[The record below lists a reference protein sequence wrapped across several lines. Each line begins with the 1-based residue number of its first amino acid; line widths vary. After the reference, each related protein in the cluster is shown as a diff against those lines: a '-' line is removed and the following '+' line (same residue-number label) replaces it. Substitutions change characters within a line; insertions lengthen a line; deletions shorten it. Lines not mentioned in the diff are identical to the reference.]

1 MDVLA
6 FSSPVG
12 PSLDTTT
19 VKTPPRSSSVLRAT
33 DPGRPRRPLR
43 AAAALA
49 ALAGLLMV
57 APAVAGPPEV
67 GGAVGLAGPPPA
79 ALPPRKGAPALVAP
93 KGDGGAKD
101 GKKDL
106 TLEERALR
114 GVVIIERA
122 GQPLG
127 LGAAL
132 LGDGRILS
140 ALSPLGPG
148 NDLDARFADGS
159 VVRVKLG
166 HHDRAW
172 DLALLVPQTGRWQ
185 EGLAASSRE
194 PVRQDAAIRSY
205 SLSKSKIA
213 AVPITLRS
221 HRALLGGDD
230 KPIEGAIEIG
240 SRVSPLDLGSPL
252 IDEEGRVVA
261 ILGRGCAPNDNRPC
275 TPVAFG
281 APIAAIKS
289 FLRSVPPTAVPPSAW
304 LGIQGIAENSGV
316 AKGVR
321 VLGVHPK
328 SPAEE
333 AKIKGGD
340 RSESDVILA
349 VDGVPVT
356 TPEALAEVIRAH
368 GVGEKVPIT
377 LFSQG
382 KYREVVVVL
391 RAAPE
396 SKAAPPRR
404 RTRPSCPGPTT
415 PPRRAPCPPPGAPPA
430 PRPCTKSAGCGPASR

>member
-1 MDVLA
+1 MDVL
-6 FSSPVG
+6 SQPPSPLG
-12 PSLDTTT
+12 SSLDTPT
-19 VKTPPRSSSVLRAT
+19 VKNSPRSALRGRFAVLPVAVLAAASVLL
-33 DPGRPRRPLR
+33 PS
-43 AAAALA
+43 LA
-49 ALAGLLMV
+49 I
-57 APAVAGPPEV
+57 AGPP
-67 GGAVGLAGPPPA
+67 GAPSAPVA
-79 ALPPRKGAPALVAP
+79 ALPPRKGAPPVVAP
-93 KGDGGAKD
+93 KSDAPKD
-101 GKKDL
+101 ASKKEASP
-106 TLEERALR
+106 EERALR

-122 GQPLG
+122 GQQLG

-132 LGDGRILS
+132 MGDGRIIS

-148 NDLDARFADGS
+148 NDLDARFVDGT

-185 EGLAASSRE
+185 EGVAASARE
-194 PVRQDAAIRSY
+194 PVRQDATIRSF
-205 SLSKSKIA
+205 SLSKSKIS
-213 AVPITLRS
+213 AVPIVLRT
-221 HRALLGGDD
+221 HRTLLGGDD
-230 KPIEGAIEIG
+230 RPIDNAIEIG
-240 SRVSPLDLGSPL
+240 SRISPLDLGSPI

-281 APIAAIKS
+281 APIAAIKN
-289 FLRSVPPTAVPPSAW
+289 FLRTVPPTAVPPAAW
-304 LGIQGIAENSGV
+304 LGIQGVAETSGV
-316 AKGVR
+316 AKGIR
-321 VLGVHPK
+321 VLGVHPQ

-349 VDGVPVT
+349 VDGAPVT
-356 TPEALAEVIRAH
+356 TPEALADAIRAH
-368 GVGEKVPIT
+368 GVGEKVPLT

-396 SKAAPPRR
+396 AKAAPPPPANPAEL
-404 RTRPSCPGPTT
+404 PSANDP
-415 PPRRAPCPPPGAPPA
+415 PPPGPMPPQ
-430 PRPCTKSAGCGPASR
+430 PRRPPPPPTQH

>member
-6 FSSPVG
+6 LTPSSQGHSV
-12 PSLDTTT
+12 DTST
-19 VKTPPRSSSVLRAT
+19 VKTLPRSG
-33 DPGRPRRPLR
+33 PPKPRRT
-43 AAAALA
+43 AAVLFAVAGLLVPVAALA
-49 ALAGLLMV
+49 TP
-57 APAVAGPPEV
+57 PAVS
-67 GGAVGLAGPPPA
+67 GAVELAGPPAA
-79 ALPPRKGAPALVAP
+79 ALPPRKGAPPVAAP
-93 KGDGGAKD
+93 KGDPAAK
-101 GKKDL
+101 KEL
-106 TLEERALR
+106 TPDERALR
-114 GVVIIERA
+114 GVVTIERA

-132 LGDGRILS
+132 VGDGRIIT

-148 NDLDARFADGS
+148 NDLDARFADGT

-185 EGLAASSRE
+185 DGLAASARE
-194 PVRQDAAIRSY
+194 PVRQDATIHSF
-205 SLSKSKIA
+205 SLSKAKIA
-213 AVPITLRS
+213 AVPVVLRS
-221 HRALLGGDD
+221 HRSLLGGDD
-230 KPIEGAIEIG
+230 KPIDNAIEIG
-240 SRVSPLDLGSPL
+240 SRISPLDLGSPI

-261 ILGRGCAPNDNRPC
+261 VLGRGCAPNDNRPC

-281 APIAAIKS
+281 APIAAIKN
-289 FLRSVPPTAVPPSAW
+289 FLRTVPPTAVPPAAW
-304 LGIQGIAENSGV
+304 LGIQGSAETSGV

-321 VLGVHPK
+321 VLGVHPQ

-349 VDGVPVT
+349 VDAVPVT
-356 TPEALAEVIRAH
+356 TPEALADAIRSH

-396 SKAAPPRR
+396 AKAAPP
-404 RTRPSCPGPTT
+404 
-415 PPRRAPCPPPGAPPA
+415 PPANPAELPNDPAPPPA
-430 PRPCTKSAGCGPASR
+430 PYPPARRPPQPQTLH